1 MSTNILLPKIGFA
14 MNEGVLSRWLVA
26 DGAMV
31 TAGQPLYE
39 LESEKSLQEV
49 EAPASGRLR
58 IIVTATGE
66 TYPVGTVLGQILEAD
81 AAAVS
86 KASA

>member
-1 MSTNILLPKIGFA
+1 MSTDILLPKIGFA
-14 MNEGVLSRWLVA
+14 MNEGILARWLAA

-31 TAGQPLYE
+31 SAGQPLYE

-49 EAPASGRLR
+49 EAPASGKLR

-66 TYPVGTVLGQILEAD
+66 TYPVGTLLGQILEAD
-81 AAAVS
+81 AAPVE
-86 KASA
+86 KAGA